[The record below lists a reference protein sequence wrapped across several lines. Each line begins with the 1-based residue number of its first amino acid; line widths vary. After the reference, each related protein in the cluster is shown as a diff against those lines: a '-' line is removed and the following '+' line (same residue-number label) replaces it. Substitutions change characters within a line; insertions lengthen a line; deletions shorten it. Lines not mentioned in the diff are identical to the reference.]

1 MSATSPH
8 IQSTVP
14 RFGIGTASQ
23 WLTDRLR
30 IHLQRGSIF
39 GFIIIGALVAFEI
52 FNYSTTEFALNDLLG
67 DLQFSGLRW
76 STILALAFC
85 SMDFAGIARLFTPEK
100 GRKDSV
106 TVWYL
111 LGAWFL
117 AATMNAML
125 TWWAVSLALLGHNG
139 LGNELLGRESL
150 VSGVPIFVAVLVW
163 LIRVLIIGTFT
174 MTGERLFPQRASRSL
189 LRFQQPQNS
198 TPHMRPSIP
207 RRSTDSTRSIRPAPK
222 PAPRPDHTYSP
233 QPMQAKPRARP

>member
-1 MSATSPH
+1 MSATSSH
-8 IQSTVP
+8 IHSAVP
-14 RFGIGTASQ
+14 RFSIGTATR
-23 WLTDRLR
+23 WLIARLR
-30 IHLQRGSIF
+30 IQLQRGSFF

-52 FNYSTTEFALNDLLG
+52 FNYGTTEFALNDLLG
-67 DLQFSGLRW
+67 DLQFAGLKW

-100 GRKDSV
+100 EREDSV
-106 TVWYL
+106 AVWYL

-125 TWWAVSLALLGHNG
+125 TWWAVSLALLGHHG

-174 MTGERLFPQRASRSL
+174 MTGKRLFPQRATRSL
-189 LRFQQPQNS
+189 LRSQEPIDS
-198 TPHMRPSIP
+198 TTPMSSRIP
-207 RRSTDSTRSIRPAPK
+207 RRSKRSIRPAPK
-222 PAPRPDHTYSP
+222 PAPRRDPVYNP
-233 QPMQAKPRARP
+233 QAMKAKPSTRP